1 MIIYNITTKLEKQIA
16 DEWLQWMLNEHI
28 NEILQTKCFV
38 DFKLVRLLDVDDSDG
53 PTYAVQYFAE
63 SKSDYNRYIQ
73 LHSSEMRKRSFDKWG
88 DKFVSFRSVMEV
100 VK

>member
-1 MIIYNITTKLEKQIA
+1 MIIYNITTKLEKEIA
-16 DEWLQWMLNEHI
+16 DNWLQWMLNEHI
-28 NEILQTKCFV
+28 GDILQTKCFT